1 MTSVHGDPQENEERL
16 LQLGWNHL
24 FSKSDSELESF
35 LPKLLK
41 AVHLPLASEQ
51 FLCDLLGKVEN
62 YEEAKVLVEK
72 AKLIKS
78 TLTKEG
84 AVPTES
90 ECEEN
95 KNWCAD
101 RPWKSGNIY
110 IVCKHFGRLK
120 DSVINLLSEQITIK
134 GKLWQ
139 LRLTSFSSK
148 LSEHNSYLYAYV
160 DCVSNIDA
168 ESQGCKYQFEII
180 PPENLSKSHCL
191 KCCSHTS
198 GEQSIQLEIGKTFDR
213 SILDDVLKTYY
224 DSETNTFTVVA
235 HIEVL

>member
-1 MTSVHGDPQENEERL
+1 MQSHKGKSVHGDPQENEERL

-62 YEEAKVLVEK
+62 YEEAKILVEK

-78 TLTKEG
+78 TLTEEG
-84 AVPTES
+84 AVQSES

-95 KNWCAD
+95 RKWCTD
-101 RPWKSGNIY
+101 RAWKSGNIV
-110 IVCKHFGRLK
+110 IVRKNFGKLK
-120 DSVINLLSEQITIK
+120 DSVINFVSEHITIK
-134 GKLWQ
+134 DKVWQ

-148 LSEHNSYLYAYV
+148 LSEQKPYLYAYV
-160 DCVSNIDA
+160 ECVSNIDA
-168 ESQGCKYQFEII
+168 ESPGCKYQFEII
-180 PPENLSKSHCL
+180 PPGNLSKSHCF
-191 KCCSHTS
+191 KCCPLTF
-198 GEQSIQLEIGKTFDR
+198 GEQSIQLEIGKVFDR
-213 SILDDVLKTYY
+213 SMGLRQVNCAP
-224 DSETNTFTVVA
+224 SPAQEN
-235 HIEVL
+235 